1 MRPSLPLFLAV
12 LLAPGAPAWADV
24 PPASASSRNVRATLL
39 SEAASIQPGR
49 PFWLGLRLEMQPGW
63 HVYWKQP
70 GDSGLPPR
78 LKWTLPP
85 EFTAKDIVFPYPHR
99 FATGTLASYGYS
111 GEVLLLVPMTA
122 PATLPAG
129 GTVQLTAN
137 ASWLECRE
145 TCIPAK
151 AALGLTLP
159 VRGGPAARSEASA
172 PLFAT
177 ARRSLP
183 KASPGW
189 RFEPAGDRIVL
200 RPPATWK
207 APAGEV
213 EFFCAQDNVI
223 RFAAPQRVVKQG
235 GWGLELVRDPNGAVP
250 PSLQGV
256 LVARRGGARR
266 AGFHARGGG
275 CANRRPRG

>member
-1 MRPSLPLFLAV
+1 VRPSLLSLA
-12 LLAPGAPAWADV
+12 LGLATAAFAAADT
-24 PPASASSRNVRATLL
+24 PPATASSRNVRATLL
-39 SEAASIQPGR
+39 SEVDSIQPGR
-49 PFWLGLRLEMQPGW
+49 PIWLGLRLEMQPGW

-99 FATGTLASYGYS
+99 FATGALASYGYS
-111 GEVLLLVPMTA
+111 GEVLLLVSLTA

-129 GTVQLTAN
+129 GTVRLTTN

-151 AALGLTLP
+151 AALGLALP
-159 VRGGPAARSEASA
+159 VRGGPAPKAAASA
-172 PLFAT
+172 PLFAA
-177 ARRSLP
+177 ARRNLP

-189 RFEPAGDRIVL
+189 RFESNGDRIVL
-200 RPPATWK
+200 RPPATWQ
-207 APAGEV
+207 APAGQV

-223 RFAAPQRVVKQG
+223 RFAAPQRVLKDG

-256 LVARRGGARR
+256 LVARRGGQVEALEIE
-266 AGFHARGGG
+266 AQ
-275 CANRRPRG
+275 PRKESR

>member
-1 MRPSLPLFLAV
+1 VRPSLLTLA
-12 LLAPGAPAWADV
+12 LCLALAAPSVADT
-24 PPASASSRNVRATLL
+24 PPATASSRNVRATLL
-39 SEAASIQPGR
+39 SETDSIQPGE

-85 EFTAKDIVFPYPHR
+85 QFTAQDIVFPYPHR
-99 FATGTLASYGYS
+99 FATGALASYGYS

-122 PATLPAG
+122 PATLAAG
-129 GTVQLTAN
+129 GSVQLTTN

-159 VRGGPAARSEASA
+159 VRAAAGRKGAASA
-172 PLFAT
+172 PLFAA
-177 ARRSLP
+177 ARRDLP
-183 KASPGW
+183 KASRGW
-189 RFEPAGDRIVL
+189 RFESAGDRIVL
-200 RPPATWK
+200 RPPASWK
-207 APAGEV
+207 PPVGEV
-213 EFFCAQDNVI
+213 EFFSAQDNVI
-223 RFAAPQRVVKQG
+223 RFAAPQRVLSGAG

-256 LVARRGGARR
+256 LVARRG
-266 AGFHARGGG
+266 AGVEALEIE
-275 CANRRPRG
+275 AQPRKETR